1 MVHLDPVTH
10 LTLHYSLQRAQI
22 LHTIRLGAPHLGRR
36 VIRAS
41 HQQRGVFG
49 ESHAVDAVCV
59 CLYRIQGHSF
69 RPALADPTPHGA
81 LEAADPPVKCP
92 KAVKGT
98 PTLGRPEV
106 RHGAAL
112 HTGCTLWKA
121 DKSLLAKLRRKTG
134 FSISNCKKALELH
147 DNDAD
152 KAESWLR
159 AQAQAQGWEKAT
171 KLSGRSTT
179 QGLVGI
185 HIDGQSGVLVEVNCE
200 TDFVAR
206 NEKFAALVSQV
217 TRDFF
222 QQAAT
227 ATPPAQGVV
236 KESFSEE
243 QVRAVATEDGKTLGD
258 KLALAIGT
266 IGENMSLPRATRVTV
281 DQDTQLV
288 GYCHPSTM
296 DQDMPRGRY
305 GSILALRT
313 HRPLTEVA
321 KQLCAHVIDCSPS
334 NLNVLVG
341 AKDVYPGVGQN
352 NASPCGILN
361 GEARLASLARHPP
374 DGSR

>member
-1 MVHLDPVTH
+1 M
-10 LTLHYSLQRAQI
+10 
-22 LHTIRLGAPHLGRR
+22 
-36 VIRAS
+36 
-41 HQQRGVFG
+41 
-49 ESHAVDAVCV
+49 
-59 CLYRIQGHSF
+59 
-69 RPALADPTPHGA
+69 RPAL
-81 LEAADPPVKCP
+81 LRLPV
-92 KAVKGT
+92 
-98 PTLGRPEV
+98 LNV
-106 RHGAAL
+106 RRGAAL
-112 HTGCTLWKA
+112 HLGCTLWQA

-171 KLSGRSTT
+171 KLSGRRTA

-185 HIDGQSGVLVEVNCE
+185 HIEGHSGVMVEVNCE

-206 NEKFAALVSQV
+206 NEKFTTLVSQV
-217 TRDFF
+217 TKDFF

-227 ATPPAQGVV
+227 ATPHPQGVV

-243 QVRAVATEDGKTLGD
+243 QLRAVPAGEGKTLGD

-288 GYCHPSTM
+288 GYCHPSTV

-321 KQLCAHVIDCSPS
+321 KQLCAHVIGMNPKAIGEEGDPKAENPDDETLLVHQEFLSDPS
-334 NLNVLVG
+334 LTVGEVLREEGLQVVDFVRYE
-341 AKDVYPGVGQN
+341 A
-352 NASPCGILN
+352 
-361 GEARLASLARHPP
+361 GETQEREE
-374 DGSR
+374 